1 MDKARV
7 LVIDG
12 DDWVARLLADGL
24 RDHGFDVS
32 TCLSGGDALAVA
44 GTIAP
49 DCVISEMVLPEL
61 DGPSIARAIRS
72 EKAPLANVPIMFLS
86 NVDDVASRRAAF
98 GAGAD
103 VYLTKPF
110 RVDEVAMQVQGLVAM
125 AGRLTGAV
133 RAPQPSLTGEPDS
146 APESLMPGGHAI
158 EGNIAQMSVATVLT
172 LLEMERR
179 SGVLK
184 VSSGPRKC
192 VLEIVAGYAVGG
204 AIDDSKVAPL
214 AVLRDILRW
223 QDGRFQFRP
232 GSDGAVPSN
241 RRSIGALLIE
251 AVRLDDE
258 SSRDNWPEEGPTARR
273 SWPVIQP
280 GGAKRATASALRRA
294 SRPPPPGR
302 PSRPPPPMPGPKP
315 GPAAPGPK
323 PGPAAPG
330 AKPGPAAPGAKPA
343 PAAPGAKPAP
353 PTGAKPPSATA
364 PKSAPADG
372 SKTAPRP
379 PTKGAPRPAAS
390 RRARPAAPPPSIR
403 KKS

>member
-44 GTIAP
+44 GTIGP

-72 EKAPLANVPIMFLS
+72 EKAPLAHVPIMFLS

-98 GAGAD
+98 SAGAD

-133 RAPQPSLTGEPDS
+133 RAPQPSQAGQPDS
-146 APESLMPGGHAI
+146 SPESLMPGGHAI

-192 VLEIVAGYAVGG
+192 ILEIVAGYAVGG
-204 AIDDSKVAPL
+204 AIDDSKVSPL

-258 SSRDNWPEEGPTARR
+258 SSRDNWPDEGPTARR

-280 GGAKRATASALRRA
+280 GGTKRAAASALRRA

-302 PSRPPPPMPGPKP
+302 PSKPPPPMPGPKP
-315 GPAAPGPK
+315 GPAPGPK
-323 PGPAAPG
+323 PAAT
-330 AKPGPAAPGAKPA
+330 GAKPA
-343 PAAPGAKPAP
+343 PVGPKPAP
-353 PTGAKPPSATA
+353 ST
-364 PKSAPADG
+364 APADG
-372 SKTAPRP
+372 AKGAPRP
-379 PTKGAPRPAAS
+379 TTKGAPRPAA
-390 RRARPAAPPPSIR
+390 RRARQAPPPPSIR

>member
-44 GTIAP
+44 GTIEP

-61 DGPSIARAIRS
+61 DGPSIARALRAEPSPIGQ
-72 EKAPLANVPIMFLS
+72 VPILFLS
-86 NVDDVASRRAAF
+86 NVDDVASRMAAF
-98 GAGAD
+98 QAGAD

-125 AGRLTGAV
+125 ANRLTGSR
-133 RAPQPSLTGEPDS
+133 RAPQPSVDFEEVES
-146 APESLMPGGHAI
+146 VPESALSGGHAI

-184 VSSGPRKC
+184 VSSTGRQC

-214 AVLRDILRW
+214 AVLREILRW
-223 QDGRFQFRP
+223 QEGRFRFRP

-258 SSRDNWPEEGPTARR
+258 STRDAWPEETPSARR
-273 SWPVIQP
+273 SWPAAPP
-280 GGAKRATASALRRA
+280 GTKRNPAASALRRA
-294 SRPPPPGR
+294 SRPPPPKGR
-302 PSRPPPPMPGPKP
+302 PTAPPIPAAGKPPPPPPVAP
-315 GPAAPGPK
+315 NPPPAVG
-323 PGPAAPG
+323 
-330 AKPGPAAPGAKPA
+330 KPA
-343 PAAPGAKPAP
+343 PTRPG
-353 PTGAKPPSATA
+353 
-364 PKSAPADG
+364 
-372 SKTAPRP
+372 
-379 PTKGAPRPAAS
+379 GAPRPAAT
-390 RRARPAAPPPSIR
+390 RRARTGPPPAPSTR
-403 KKS
+403 KKP